1 MRSETTE
8 NATRALFWPFCS
20 DVLQLPSAP
29 VLFLGARL
37 NEALLA
43 CPQVDWQM
51 EQPFLPWARPLQ
63 DAGFAVEPRR
73 DAHDVSMSLVLP
85 PHQRDEA
92 RALLARAL
100 AATAVGGLVVAAA
113 ANREG
118 GGTLES
124 DLRALAGNTQ
134 TATKHRCRIVWSRV
148 DPETLDVATRDAWL
162 ALDAPRRIEAGGVSF
177 WTRPGLFAWDR
188 IDPAS
193 ALLAAHLPTQ
203 LSGRVADL
211 GAGWG
216 FLSMQLLRRCPAITT
231 LDLFEAN
238 ARALEPARRNLAAA
252 LDGRSTPTCTVHW
265 HDVSLGLPDRFDAIV
280 SNPPF
285 HLGRADLP
293 ELGRAFIGRAAQALS
308 ANGELWLVANRHLPY
323 ETALAQGFR
332 KVDSVTQQAGF
343 KVIHVRHPIR

>member
-1 MRSETTE
+1 MPAATPE
-8 NATRALFWPFCS
+8 NSAKALFWPFRNG
-20 DVLQLPSAP
+20 VLQLPAAP

-37 NEALLA
+37 DEAVQDYA
-43 CPQVDWQM
+43 GVDWQM
-51 EQPFLPWARPLQ
+51 EQPFLPWARALQ
-63 DAGFAVEPRR
+63 DAGFPVEPRR
-73 DAHDVSMSLVLP
+73 DAQGVAMCLVLT

-100 AATAVGGLVVAAA
+100 SATTVGGLVVAAA

-124 DLRALAGNTQ
+124 DLRTLAGNAQ

-148 DPETLDVATRDAWL
+148 DPETLDVTTRDAWL
-162 ALDAPRRIEAGGVSF
+162 ALDAPREIEADGERF

-216 FLSMQLLRRCPAITT
+216 FLSMQLLRRCPAITS

-252 LDGRSTPTCTVHW
+252 LDARTMPTCTVHW
-265 HDVSLGLPDRFDAIV
+265 HDVSTGLAGPFDAII

-285 HLGRADLP
+285 HLGRTDLP
-293 ELGRAFIGRAAQALS
+293 ELGRSFIRHAAQALT
-308 ANGELWLVANRHLPY
+308 AHGELWLVANRHLPY
-323 ETALAQGFR
+323 ESALAQSFR
-332 KVDSVTQQAGF
+332 TVDRVTQQGGF
-343 KVIHVRHPIR
+343 KVIHARHPIR